1 MIEVRL
7 KKGKNVIDPD
17 RGLRK
22 FKKALM
28 KEGTLRELKTVH
40 TSYRKVVSVI
50 FNAVIVI
57 TSIRKLARIKED

>member
-28 KEGTLRELKTVH
+28 KEGTLRELKNR
-40 TSYRKVVSVI
+40 SYFVSESRQRYLQRCHRDYV
-50 FNAVIVI
+50 NSKANQN
-57 TSIRKLARIKED
+57 

>member
-1 MIEVRL
+1 MIEVKL

-28 KEGTLRELKTVH
+28 KEGTLRELKNR
-40 TSYRKVVSVI
+40 SYFVSEGRQRYLQRCHRDYV
-50 FNAVIVI
+50 NSKANQN
-57 TSIRKLARIKED
+57 